1 MKRAIICDCDGT
13 ISLRTNRDTYDFNSS
28 IDDKPNSSIIELLKI
43 YKESGFSIIIVTAR
57 EEKFKKITEKWL
69 FINNIEYDQIF
80 FRDNKDYRSDEIV
93 KEEIFK
99 KNIKPHWLISFVLDD
114 RDRVVKMW
122 RKIGLTCLQV
132 NEGDF

>member
-80 FRDNKDYRSDEIV
+80 FRDNKDARGRA
-93 KEEIFK
+93 
-99 KNIKPHWLISFVLDD
+99 SFENAIAIINVANQRELD
-114 RDRVVKMW
+114 VIEKGT
-122 RKIGLTCLQV
+122 GLKT
-132 NEGDF
+132 